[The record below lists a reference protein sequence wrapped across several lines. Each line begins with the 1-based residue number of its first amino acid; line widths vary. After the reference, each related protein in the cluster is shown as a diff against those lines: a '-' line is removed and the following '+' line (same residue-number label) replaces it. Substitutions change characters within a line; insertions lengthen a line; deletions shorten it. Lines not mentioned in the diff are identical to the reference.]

1 MTNLNFI
8 EGFHPESRI
17 WIYQSSREFMN
28 SEIEKIN
35 ILINEFTKS
44 WTAHKQELKA
54 TGKVVM
60 NRFIFLV
67 ADETQASASGCSI
80 DSSVK
85 FIRELENQFQTSLL
99 DRGKMLFEAGGR
111 LIEIPFNELENKI
124 EASAI
129 SGEDF
134 YFNNSITRL
143 NELQSW
149 KLKVKDSW
157 IAVRMK
163 TKIVQTIK

>member
-1 MTNLNFI
+1 
-8 EGFHPESRI
+8 
-17 WIYQSSREFMN
+17 
-28 SEIEKIN
+28 
-35 ILINEFTKS
+35 
-44 WTAHKQELKA
+44 
-54 TGKVVM
+54 
-60 NRFIFLV
+60 
-67 ADETQASASGCSI
+67 SGCSI